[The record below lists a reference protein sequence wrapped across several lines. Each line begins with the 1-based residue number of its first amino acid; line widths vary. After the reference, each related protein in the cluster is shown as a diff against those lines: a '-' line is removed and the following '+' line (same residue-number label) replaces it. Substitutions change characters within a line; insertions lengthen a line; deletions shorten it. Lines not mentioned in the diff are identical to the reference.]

1 MSAVLN
7 TVNLMVRDLIQSRIP
22 VLAGPSQV
30 GFEPPDDQWR
40 TAVMSGGEDR
50 LNIYLYEIRE
60 DLKYRSNE
68 RTRRFREGWVH
79 ENGTAERLDCHYLIT
94 AWSPMVYS
102 PPVSEPTLDEHNL
115 LYTVITVLMRHRG
128 LIPAEVYRPG
138 LVIPSG
144 RTLASV
150 PADIRDD
157 TLPLDAALA
166 DQIRD
171 LGDYWGTM
179 RVVWRP
185 TVGLTITIPVIPG
198 APPVDVPPVTTMS
211 AEQLQQPA
219 PLSGEAWITIGGRVL
234 SGADDTPVAGAWVQ
248 IQGLSA
254 GVDQV
259 NRRMLSRADGSFIF
273 ERLWAGQ
280 YHLRTVAQGLGDIGR
295 DVTVPSPSGEYDLRF
310 P

>member
-7 TVNLMVRDLIQSRIP
+7 AVNLMVRDLIQSRVP
-22 VLAGPSQV
+22 ALGGPTQV
-30 GFEPPDDQWR
+30 GFEPPDEHWR
-40 TAVMSGGEDR
+40 TAVMGGGEDR

-68 RTRRFREGWVH
+68 RTSTFQEGWITQ
-79 ENGTAERLDCHYLIT
+79 NRTTERLDCHYLIT

-115 LYTVITVLMRHRG
+115 LYTVITVLMRHRA
-128 LIPAEVYRPG
+128 LIPTEVYRPG
-138 LVIPSG
+138 LPIPSG
-144 RTLASV
+144 RSLSSV
-150 PADIRDD
+150 PAEIRGDS
-157 TLPLDAALA
+157 LPLDAALA

-185 TVGLTITIPVIPG
+185 TIGLTVTIPVIPG
-198 APPVDVPPVTTMS
+198 PPPIVTPPVTTLT
-211 AEQLQQPA
+211 AEWLQQQEPG
-219 PLSGEAWITIGGRVL
+219 SMEARITIGGRVL
-234 SGADDTPVAGAWVQ
+234 SSAAETPVTGAWVQ

-259 NRRMLSRADGSFIF
+259 NRRRLSGADGGFIF
-273 ERLWAGQ
+273 GGLWAGQ
-280 YHLRTVAQGLGDIGR
+280 YHLRTVAQGLGNIGR
-295 DVTVPSPSGEYDLRF
+295 DITIPSPTGEYDLRF